1 MIQNMNSL
9 QAGRKRV
16 TKYDFR
22 EMQIIVHGNS
32 FEVFLYSMCFIFK
45 IRLPWL
51 YQKPKEVF
59 IYFVAESNIN
69 LRI

>member
-1 MIQNMNSL
+1 M

-16 TKYDFR
+16 TKCDFR

-32 FEVFLYSMCFIFK
+32 FEVFLNIQCVLFSRYDC
-45 IRLPWL
+45 LGL
-51 YQKPKEVF
+51 YQKTKEVF

>member
-1 MIQNMNSL
+1 MNSL

-16 TKYDFR
+16 TKCDFR

-32 FEVFLYSMCFIFK
+32 FEVFLFFYSMCLIFK

-51 YQKPKEVF
+51 CQKPKEVI